1 MVSPYNA
8 SKHAIEAIGDS
19 LRQELRPLG
28 VEVSLVEP
36 GSVKTPIWDKAGAG
50 GPEARAGLSEDV
62 DRMYGPMIDRVQKLA
77 SETGERGIAPEK
89 VAEVVQARAGGL
101 LPDRALD
108 AVVARMLRD

>member
-1 MVSPYNA
+1 
-8 SKHAIEAIGDS
+8 
-19 LRQELRPLG
+19 
-28 VEVSLVEP
+28 
-36 GSVKTPIWDKAGAG
+36 
-50 GPEARAGLSEDV
+50 
-62 DRMYGPMIDRVQKLA
+62 MYGPMIDRVQKLA